1 MAERK
6 LSIKRLILFVFM
18 PLVLLI
24 GAAVGVM
31 TSGLLKGD
39 KPDEPPP
46 PPKIDL
52 TKLPGGYVDVPD
64 LIINMRG
71 AVGSARLLIMQV
83 TMHLELADS
92 RPLVQAELPKVA
104 ERPDPVPP
112 EAGSRHAL
120 HGGVRRGPP
129 QADGEAG
136 IRCGQAAEADRPHHR
151 PDADPLT

>member
-1 MAERK
+1 MASERR
-6 LSIKRLILFVFM
+6 LSIKRLVLFVFM

-46 PPKIDL
+46 PPKVDL

-71 AVGSARLLIMQV
+71 ADGSARLLIMQV
-83 TMHLELADS
+83 TMHLELADN
-92 RPLVQAELPKVA
+92 RPLVQAELPKVQ
-104 ERPDPVPP
+104 
-112 EAGSRHAL
+112 SAL
-120 HGGVRRGPP
+120 ILFLRK
-129 QADGEAG
+129 QD
-136 IRCGQAAEADRPHHR
+136 
-151 PDADPLT
+151 PDALYTASSVETLRQQMEKLASEAIKPQKLTGLTIGRMQIR

>member
-1 MAERK
+1 MANERR
-6 LSIKRLILFVFM
+6 LSVKRLILFVFL

-46 PPKIDL
+46 PPKVDL

-71 AVGSARLLIMQV
+71 ADG
-83 TMHLELADS
+83 TPPLEPTPA
-92 RPLVQAELPKVA
+92 
-104 ERPDPVPP
+104 
-112 EAGSRHAL
+112 
-120 HGGVRRGPP
+120 P
-129 QADGEAG
+129 Q
-136 IRCGQAAEADRPHHR
+136 
-151 PDADPLT
+151 TN

>member
-1 MAERK
+1 MANERR
-6 LSIKRLILFVFM
+6 LSVKRLILFVFL

-46 PPKIDL
+46 PPKVDL

-71 AVGSARLLIMQV
+71 ADGTPRLLIMQV
-83 TMHLELADS
+83 TMHLELADN
-92 RPLVQAELPKVA
+92 RPLVQAELPKVQSA
-104 ERPDPVPP
+104 LILFLRKQNPDDLYTAASV
-112 EAGSRHAL
+112 EVLRQQMEKLASDAIK
-120 HGGVRRGPP
+120 P
-129 QADGEAG
+129 QKLTGLTIG
-136 IRCGQAAEADRPHHR
+136 RMQIR
-151 PDADPLT
+151 

>member
-39 KPDEPPP
+39 RPDEPPP
-46 PPKIDL
+46 PPKVDL

-64 LIINMRG
+64 LIINMR
-71 AVGSARLLIMQV
+71 AADGSARLLIMQV

-92 RPLVQAELPKVA
+92 RPLVQAELPKVQ
-104 ERPDPVPP
+104 
-112 EAGSRHAL
+112 SAL
-120 HGGVRRGPP
+120 ILFLRK
-129 QADGEAG
+129 QD
-136 IRCGQAAEADRPHHR
+136 
-151 PDADPLT
+151 PDALYTAASVENLRKQMEKLASDAVKPQKLIGLTIGRMQIR

>member
-71 AVGSARLLIMQV
+71 ADGSARLLIMQV

-92 RPLVQAELPKVA
+92 RPLVQAELPKVQSA
-104 ERPDPVPP
+104 LILFLRKQDPDTLYTAASV
-112 EAGSRHAL
+112 EVLRKQMEKLASDA
-120 HGGVRRGPP
+120 VKP
-129 QADGEAG
+129 QKLIGLTIG
-136 IRCGQAAEADRPHHR
+136 RMQIR
-151 PDADPLT
+151 

>member
-6 LSIKRLILFVFM
+6 LSIKRLVLFVFM

-46 PPKIDL
+46 PPKVDL
-52 TKLPGGYVDVPD
+52 SKLPGGYVDVPD

-71 AVGSARLLIMQV
+71 ADGSARLLIMQV

-92 RPLVQAELPKVA
+92 RPLVQAELPKVQSSLILFL
-104 ERPDPVPP
+104 RKQDPD
-112 EAGSRHAL
+112 AL
-120 HGGVRRGPP
+120 YTGASVETLR
-129 QADGEAG
+129 QQMEKL
-136 IRCGQAAEADRPHHR
+136 AAEAIKPQKLIG
-151 PDADPLT
+151 LTIARMQIR

>member
-71 AVGSARLLIMQV
+71 ADGSARLLIMQV

-92 RPLVQAELPKVA
+92 RPLVQAELPKVQSA
-104 ERPDPVPP
+104 LILFLRKQDPDT
-112 EAGSRHAL
+112 L
-120 HGGVRRGPP
+120 YT
-129 QADGEAG
+129 
-136 IRCGQAAEADRPHHR
+136 AASVEVLRKQMEKLAS
-151 PDADPLT
+151 DAT